1 MTHHRVMDR
10 MSKDELIKTIEKYG
24 CGLLKHL
31 PLKLMTKEAIIEH
44 LEECKCPKLQDLK
57 KTIKD

>member
-1 MTHHRVMDR
+1 MDR
-10 MSKDELIKTIEKYG
+10 MSKDELIKAIEKYG

-31 PLKLMTKEAIIEH
+31 PLKLMTKEAIVEH

>member
-10 MSKDELIKTIEKYG
+10 MSKDELIKAIEEYG

-31 PLKLMTKEAIIEH
+31 PLKLMSKEAIIMH
-44 LEECKCPKLQDLK
+44 LEECNCKKLQELK
-57 KTIKD
+57 KTIKK